1 MTNQA
6 KVPQDSL
13 IEEIKALVKSVNDLE
28 SLFNQQ
34 RRALKERGVDI
45 PVGAQL
51 GLQELRNNL
60 EKLAKSSEESQ
71 IELQRLRALSRT
83 AELVNSTLDLDV
95 VLNEVIDSVIQ
106 LTKAERGYLML
117 LNPENGAMEFRVA
130 RNVEQR
136 SMAEDEFI
144 VSKSVVAQVAQKGT
158 PILTTNAAEDARFSA
173 TESVMGF
180 VLRSILCVPLI
191 RKGQVVGV
199 VYADNRMRQGVFG
212 DKELKLL
219 QAFAEQAAI
228 AIDNARQFGNVKAD
242 LVKAQREVE
251 ELRIQIDQ
259 KRLEQQVSQIT
270 DSGFFQNLQARARTL
285 RDPSTMSSTPD
296 EQEKSPG
303 DQPNPGTISD

>member
-1 MTNQA
+1 M
-6 KVPQDSL
+6 K
-13 IEEIKALVKSVNDLE
+13 
-28 SLFNQQ
+28 
-34 RRALKERGVDI
+34 
-45 PVGAQL
+45 
-51 GLQELRNNL
+51 
-60 EKLAKSSEESQ
+60 
-71 IELQRLRALSRT
+71 
-83 AELVNSTLDLDV
+83 
-95 VLNEVIDSVIQ
+95 